1 MGFYIEPPNGETPL
15 KWCKDHG
22 AKLLPRNMPPTTET
36 YVKLRDRKLVMCMC
50 IQQGLVG
57 IVLSPR
63 EMRRFIN
70 DGQVSGIFAV
80 PEEDIFTHKP
90 YLRDAEQEY
99 KDLEMWA

>member
-15 KWCKDHG
+15 KWCNDHG
-22 AKLLPRNMPPTTET
+22 AKLLPRNMTPTTET
-36 YVKLRDRKLVMCMC
+36 YVQLRDRKLVMCMC

-63 EMRRFIN
+63 EMRRFMN
-70 DGQVSGIFAV
+70 DGQVSGILAI
-80 PEEDIFTHKP
+80 PEEEIFTHKP